1 MKKFR
6 WQLLILFLA
15 GLIVGTLLIL
25 EKRGGLGGLSGT
37 PQPVEGG
44 VYTEAI
50 VGQLVRLNPLLDA
63 NNQAD
68 RDIDRLIFSGLI
80 KFDSDGMPQPD
91 LAETLGISQDGL
103 LYNVKLKEGLTWH
116 DGKPLTAADVMF
128 TVDLMKN
135 GDGFVSEDLINLW
148 KSVEV
153 IKLDDLNIQFKL
165 TEAYAP
171 FQDYLAFGLLPE
183 HLLSG
188 MTLAQIADS
197 QFNLQPVGSGPFKF
211 ESLSVENAK
220 ITGIKLSA
228 NKDYLPHA
236 PYIQEINFRYY
247 ADAEAA
253 LQALKDG
260 YVQGI
265 SQIPNHLIT
274 QALSQSGLSIY
285 TGRMP
290 QIGLIL
296 INLKDPESTFL
307 QEKEIR
313 QALLLGINRQKI
325 ITDYFNGQ
333 GIVANSVI
341 LPGTWAYL
349 ESVPSYAYD
358 PEQAA
363 LLLKTAGYVVT
374 GDENPV
380 RKKDD
385 VSLKLVLSYPDDD
398 LHKHIAESIQADWQA
413 LSIDVTLEAVPPD
426 TFLSAKLDPRAYQ
439 VALVD
444 LNLSKT
450 PDPDPY
456 PFWDLGQ
463 AAAGQNY
470 TQWDSQI
477 ASDTIEQARITVDF
491 AERERLYH
499 NFQSIFASELPALP
513 LYYPVYN
520 YGVTDQI
527 LGISMGPLIDT
538 SSRFAT
544 VEEWYMSAK
553 TVQTTPGSS
562 GN

>member
-6 WQLLILFLA
+6 WQLLIIFLA

-25 EKRGGLGGLSGT
+25 EKRGGLGGVTGS
-37 PQPVEGG
+37 PQPIEGG
-44 VYTEAI
+44 VYTEAV

-68 RDIDRLIFSGLI
+68 RDIDHLIFSGLI
-80 KFDSDGMPQPD
+80 KFDSDGIPEPD
-91 LAETLGISQDGL
+91 LAETLGISEDGL
-103 LYNVKLKEGLTWH
+103 LYNIKLREGLTWH
-116 DGKPLTAADVMF
+116 DGEPLTTADVLF
-128 TVDLMKN
+128 TIDLMKN
-135 GDGFVSEDLINLW
+135 GEGFIAEDLINLW

-153 IKLDDLNIQFKL
+153 IKLDDLSLQFKL

-188 MTLAQIADS
+188 QTLAQIADS

-211 ESLSVENAK
+211 ESLTVENSQ

-247 ADAEAA
+247 ADAESA

-265 SQIPNHLIT
+265 SQIPNHLIAE
-274 QALSQSGLSIY
+274 ALSLPDLSVY
-285 TGRMP
+285 TGRVP

-333 GIVANSVI
+333 GIVADSVI
-341 LPGTWAYL
+341 LPDTWAYL
-349 ESVPSYAYD
+349 DSVQTYAYD

-363 LLLKTAGYVVT
+363 LLLKTAGFVVT

-385 VSLKLVLSYPDDD
+385 VALKLVLSYPDDD

-413 LSIDVTLEAVPPD
+413 LSIDVALEAVPPD
-426 TFLSAKLDPRAYQ
+426 SFLSTKLEPRAYQ

-444 LNLSKT
+444 LDLSAT

-491 AERERLYH
+491 DERIRLYH

-520 YGVTDQI
+520 YGVTNQI
-527 LGISMGPLIDT
+527 LGISVGPLIDT

-544 VEEWYMSAK
+544 ITEWYMSAR
-553 TVQTTPGSS
+553 TVQGAAETS